1 MVIDESKYTENLRK
15 EIVKTKT
22 IFTEEETEDKIP
34 DDELKS
40 LLVDFES
47 NVELLIKNCLDSRKK
62 DLNTLKDLPKN
73 DSNKTEESKEIEI
86 IESTDIPKWVTE

>member
-1 MVIDESKYTENLRK
+1 MKK
-15 EIVKTKT
+15 
-22 IFTEEETEDKIP
+22 TEDKIP

-73 DSNKTEESKEIEI
+73 DSNKTEERKEIT
-86 IESTDIPKWVTE
+86 ESTDIPKWVTE